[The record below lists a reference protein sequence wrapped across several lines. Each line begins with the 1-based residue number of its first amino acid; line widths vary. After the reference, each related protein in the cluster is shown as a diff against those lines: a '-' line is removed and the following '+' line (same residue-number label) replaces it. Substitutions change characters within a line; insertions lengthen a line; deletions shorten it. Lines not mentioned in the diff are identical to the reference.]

1 VTGAIY
7 ENTTTISEYSICA
20 EFPDI
25 DLSLAGITKVE
36 SSCGN
41 AVVTVEVFDCVEN
54 HVDLLKS
61 VFDFDA
67 IKGLLDRP
75 DFSMVYDCMHGVQG
89 PYARAVFV
97 DELGQPESCLMNA
110 VPKDDFNGGH
120 ADPNLTYAKD
130 LVVKMG
136 LDKTGQPIETAEP
149 PPAFGAA
156 ADGDA
161 DRNMI
166 CGSKFFVTPSDSLAV
181 IADKANCIPF
191 FRDYGGL
198 KVRMPGLLVS
208 CNRAI

>member
-166 CGSKFFVTPSDSLAV
+166 MGANFFCSPSDSLAIIV
-181 IADKANCIPF
+181 ANAKCIP
-191 FRDYGGL
+191 Y
-198 KVRMPGLLVS
+198 
-208 CNRAI
+208 